1 MRFRLH
7 LSALALAAAMTV
19 PLGMGCDD
27 TADGQG
33 VNGASTRPATGQ
45 DEHDDHEGEEH
56 AEEGE
61 GEEHADE
68 VRLTAEA
75 VRQYGIVV
83 GQPERRP
90 LAQTV
95 VAPARVG
102 FDEERMAHVGSLV
115 DGRVSEIRA
124 KLGDRVEQDDVLLV
138 IDSPELGRLQSE
150 FLAARSSAEA
160 AKPAVTLA
168 RQSYERAQQLYD
180 ETEGGISLTE
190 VQRRQAD
197 LAAAER
203 EQISADAALTAARN
217 ALRLHGMADGAI
229 EQLAASGEI
238 DPAYEVRAPI
248 AGQVVEREVTPGE
261 LVGPD
266 DERLLVLADLSTVW
280 VLADVAEAKLATLGA
295 GSPASLEVPAMPG
308 RTFEGTVTYVSPLV
322 SEGTRTARLRVEV
335 PNPDGLLRP
344 GMFARAALGP
354 TPTTGGEPVL
364 SLPAEAVMT
373 VEGEPSVFIPVE
385 GEPNTFARRAV
396 VVGPRVGGFVPI
408 LSGIEEGQP
417 VVIAGT
423 FILKAEIGKAGAAH
437 EH

>member
-1 MRFRLH
+1 MRLRFHLLTLLLGAATTA
-7 LSALALAAAMTV
+7 LSA
-19 PLGMGCDD
+19 GCDD
-27 TADGQG
+27 TADGQAD
-33 VNGASTRPATGQ
+33 GASTRPVVGQ
-45 DEHDDHEGEEH
+45 DEHDDHDHEGEEH
-56 AEEGE
+56 ADEGE

-68 VRLTAEA
+68 VRLTEEA
-75 VRQYGIVV
+75 VRQYGVVV

-90 LAQTV
+90 LSQTV

-102 FDEERMAHVGSLV
+102 FDVERMAHVGSLV
-115 DGRVSEIRA
+115 QGRVSEIRA
-124 KLGDRVEQDDVLLV
+124 KLGDRVEAGDILLV

-168 RQSYERAQQLYD
+168 RQSYERAQQLFD

-190 VQRRQAD
+190 VQRRQAE

-203 EQISADAALTAARN
+203 EQIAADADLAATRN
-217 ALRLHGMADGAI
+217 AMRLHGMTDEAI
-229 EQLAASGEI
+229 DQLAASGKVN
-238 DPAYEVRAPI
+238 PAYEVRAPI

-266 DERLLVLADLSTVW
+266 DESLLVLADLSTVW
-280 VLADVAEAKLATLGA
+280 VLADVAEAKLATLGV
-295 GSPASLEVPAMPG
+295 GSPASLDVPAMPG

-354 TPTTGGEPVL
+354 ADGGGEPVL
-364 SLPAEAVMT
+364 SLPADAVMT
-373 VEGEPSVFIPVE
+373 VEGEPSVFVPVE

-396 VVGPRVGGFVPI
+396 SVGPRVGGFLPI
-408 LSGIEEGQP
+408 LSGIKEGQP